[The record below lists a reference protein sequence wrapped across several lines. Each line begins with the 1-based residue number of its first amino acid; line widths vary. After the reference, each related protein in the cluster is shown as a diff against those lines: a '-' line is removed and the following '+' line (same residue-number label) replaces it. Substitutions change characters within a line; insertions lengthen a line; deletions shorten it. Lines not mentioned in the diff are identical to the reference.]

1 MRLPDASH
9 RVPEP
14 ELTPLINI
22 VFLLL
27 IFFMIA
33 GTLAA
38 RDALTVTPATAAHG
52 ESARPARSLV
62 IGADGRLALDGQALS
77 LAQARTRLGGADR
90 PGVLFVKPDRAL
102 PATTLL
108 EILGELDPAE
118 GGYRI
123 ELLARR
129 EA

>member
-9 RVPEP
+9 RASEP
-14 ELTPLINI
+14 DLTPLINI

-38 RDALTVTPATAAHG
+38 RDALTITPAAAVHG
-52 ESARPARSLV
+52 DSARPARSLV
-62 IGADGRLALDGQALS
+62 IGADGALALDGQPLS
-77 LAQARTRLGGADR
+77 LAQARARLDDAER

-102 PATTLL
+102 PAATLL
-108 EILGELDPAE
+108 EILGELNTAGD
-118 GGYRI
+118 GLRV

-129 EA
+129 ES